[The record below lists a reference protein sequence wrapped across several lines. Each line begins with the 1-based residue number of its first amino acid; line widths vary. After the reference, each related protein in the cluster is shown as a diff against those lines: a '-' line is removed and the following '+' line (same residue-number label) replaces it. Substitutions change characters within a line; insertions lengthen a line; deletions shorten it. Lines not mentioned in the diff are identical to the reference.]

1 MIEKINEKVLL
12 GVVIVG
18 VGAIGLELKKMDEKL
33 DNQFNNRSGYY
44 TEKEYCRRLDEA
56 LSSIR
61 EEREKREKKE
71 DK

>member
-18 VGAIGLELKKMDEKL
+18 LGVIGLELNKIDEKL
-33 DNQFNNRSGYY
+33 DNQFNNRKGYY
-44 TEKEYCRRLDEA
+44 TLKESNRRLEEA
-56 LSSIR
+56 LRSIR
-61 EEREKREKKE
+61 EEREKKE

>member
-18 VGAIGLELKKMDEKL
+18 LGVIGLELKKIDEKL
-33 DNQFNNRSGYY
+33 DNQFNNRNGYY
-44 TEKEYCRRLDEA
+44 TLKESNRRFEEA
-56 LSSIR
+56 LRSIR
-61 EEREKREKKE
+61 EEREKKE